1 MFLRIE
7 LGRIPQ
13 MVQMTIMIDWGWTSP
28 PPCKKTA
35 TETAHW
41 QPPYRKTFQKKRSL
55 WCIAQIPLL
64 PPARELG
71 NFFTF
76 VFDSKKSVKINLG
89 RVGHPPP
96 THYLGNF
103 FIFEKQSKSIQ
114 GSPASPSPFRLGPK

>member
-7 LGRIPQ
+7 LSRIPQ
-13 MVQMTIMIDWGWTSP
+13 MVQMTIMMDWGWTSP

-76 VFDSKKSVKINLG
+76 VFDSKKKDQFGQGGSPPHDALFGQLFHFWKTVKINSG
-89 RVGHPPP
+89 QP
-96 THYLGNF
+96 
-103 FIFEKQSKSIQ
+103 
-114 GSPASPSPFRLGPK
+114 RLPIPI